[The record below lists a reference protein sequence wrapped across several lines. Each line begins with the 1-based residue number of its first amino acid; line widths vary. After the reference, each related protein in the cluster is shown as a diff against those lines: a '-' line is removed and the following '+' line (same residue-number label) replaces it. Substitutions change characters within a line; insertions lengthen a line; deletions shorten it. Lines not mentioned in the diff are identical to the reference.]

1 VIFMTNEEI
10 KHLVD
15 SMRHNRGEDDQPPIV
30 PEKGAQAA
38 TIGATTRSPFFASF
52 IASVQQNA
60 REARDV
66 TCGADSASST
76 RHEIKEA
83 SFDHACYSQS
93 SAGASQH
100 LLQDEM
106 SQVETTVR
114 VRTAEPSRSCMWSE
128 AVPGDETAGESEGE
142 AFFDDVITCQI
153 ADLADD
159 DLDEAGEF
167 DNMPDVPVIEPLLL
181 KQVTSRAFDVSVAR
195 ENSPAAAERNDAQ
208 NLFTTRADFRAS
220 ISTLSMTP
228 TLEAEAEEDSDGIDE
243 YEEYSYF
250 GASGVTSHLSVVH
263 CVDERLALVA
273 GTTGK
278 IVQIGNSGGTWA
290 LPAAGPDVSKTGD
303 LEGGRHVLADTEHI
317 RGGSLG
323 LPVGVLG
330 VLGGGDG
337 GICHAG
343 GLGDCS
349 ALEQIDCKAEDKQ
362 SHTGAGRSPQG
373 KEKEERAASGSLI
386 SQWQPLPV
394 VLRQWQ
400 PDKPVAAPSGSL
412 IRQWQ
417 PLVTG
422 VVPQDV
428 SMEVSNAPRQI
439 VFPPSPFAI
448 RSFYQQA
455 CLS

>member
-1 VIFMTNEEI
+1 MTNEEI

-153 ADLADD
+153 ADLA
-159 DLDEAGEF
+159 EQ
-167 DNMPDVPVIEPLLL
+167 PCS
-181 KQVTSRAFDVSVAR
+181 SR
-195 ENSPAAAERNDAQ
+195 
-208 NLFTTRADFRAS
+208 
-220 ISTLSMTP
+220 
-228 TLEAEAEEDSDGIDE
+228 EE
-243 YEEYSYF
+243 
-250 GASGVTSHLSVVH
+250 
-263 CVDERLALVA
+263 
-273 GTTGK
+273 
-278 IVQIGNSGGTWA
+278 
-290 LPAAGPDVSKTGD
+290 
-303 LEGGRHVLADTEHI
+303 
-317 RGGSLG
+317 
-323 LPVGVLG
+323 
-330 VLGGGDG
+330 
-337 GICHAG
+337 
-343 GLGDCS
+343 
-349 ALEQIDCKAEDKQ
+349 
-362 SHTGAGRSPQG
+362 
-373 KEKEERAASGSLI
+373 
-386 SQWQPLPV
+386 
-394 VLRQWQ
+394 
-400 PDKPVAAPSGSL
+400 
-412 IRQWQ
+412 
-417 PLVTG
+417 
-422 VVPQDV
+422 
-428 SMEVSNAPRQI
+428 
-439 VFPPSPFAI
+439 
-448 RSFYQQA
+448 
-455 CLS
+455 

>member
-1 VIFMTNEEI
+1 
-10 KHLVD
+10 
-15 SMRHNRGEDDQPPIV
+15 
-30 PEKGAQAA
+30 
-38 TIGATTRSPFFASF
+38 
-52 IASVQQNA
+52 
-60 REARDV
+60 
-66 TCGADSASST
+66 
-76 RHEIKEA
+76 
-83 SFDHACYSQS
+83 
-93 SAGASQH
+93 
-100 LLQDEM
+100 
-106 SQVETTVR
+106 
-114 VRTAEPSRSCMWSE
+114 
-128 AVPGDETAGESEGE
+128 
-142 AFFDDVITCQI
+142 
-153 ADLADD
+153 
-159 DLDEAGEF
+159 
-167 DNMPDVPVIEPLLL
+167 
-181 KQVTSRAFDVSVAR
+181 
-195 ENSPAAAERNDAQ
+195 
-208 NLFTTRADFRAS
+208 
-220 ISTLSMTP
+220 MTP

-343 GLGDCS
+343 G
-349 ALEQIDCKAEDKQ
+349 
-362 SHTGAGRSPQG
+362 G
-373 KEKEERAASGSLI
+373 KGGKGC
-386 SQWQPLPV
+386 
-394 VLRQWQ
+394 QWQ